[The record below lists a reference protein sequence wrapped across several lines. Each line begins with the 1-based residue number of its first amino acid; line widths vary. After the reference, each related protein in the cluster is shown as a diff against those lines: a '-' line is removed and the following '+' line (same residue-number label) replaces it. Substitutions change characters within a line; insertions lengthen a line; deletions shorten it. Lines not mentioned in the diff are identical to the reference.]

1 MRIMWYGEDYGM
13 RRNVVKGGIRYWED
27 CAMRRMLYGEECIMR
42 IIWYGEESG
51 MRRNVAW
58 GRKDC
63 DIMRKKMVLG

>member
-1 MRIMWYGEDYGM
+1 
-13 RRNVVKGGIRYWED
+13 
-27 CAMRRMLYGEECIMR
+27 MRRMLYGEECIMR

-63 DIMRKKMVLG
+63 DIMRKKMVLGG